1 MLGAMLNN
9 GISTSLLAD
18 GAVIKASVISG
29 CNSWFFQCNWGAA
42 HASYTVRS
50 LLISEISWRL
60 LCVSGHSHSTKN
72 NLNRLIKKIAI
83 FYVSVTVV
91 LLALIIK
98 CER

>member
-42 HASYTVRS
+42 HASYTT
-50 LLISEISWRL
+50 EISWRL